1 MVVRMHTAGRP
12 HQIPK
17 TDSVLVTKRQIIR
30 GTLCHLFLAGSFMP
44 RLDDLWAVTSS
55 VQRND
60 IGTID
65 MHEKIVIGTSV

>member
-17 TDSVLVTKRQIIR
+17 TGSALVTKRQIIR
-30 GTLCHLFLAGSFMP
+30 GILCHLFLAGSFMP

-55 VQRND
+55 IQRDD
-60 IGTID
+60 IGAID
-65 MHEKIVIGTSV
+65 MHKEIVIGASV